1 MFKRSF
7 DEFVGKKVV
16 SLSYSSA
23 ILGPSDSNN
32 ICKESSTNINCVLI
46 EQRIVMNYTPCD
58 DAVESM
64 ESIGRR
70 IKP

>member
-1 MFKRSF
+1 MIYW
-7 DEFVGKKVV
+7 EEWW
-16 SLSYSSA
+16 
-23 ILGPSDSNN
+23 NN
-32 ICKESSTNINCVLI
+32 LFLFLATNINCVLI